1 MLICVMLTSLNPIIK
16 YKIIQTI
23 INVRWRLKAN
33 FKETNFLY
41 TLNFLNRY
49 YRVNDLVWQE
59 GFFIDFVQ
67 KKSVDK
73 FIRRFLILS
82 TYLYSE
88 RLVFDKLIRVYSDTI
103 LFLTNY
109 KTIFEF
115 NSVANILSYLLATLS
130 IFIVLATLL
139 PLLQWRI

>member
-1 MLICVMLTSLNPIIK
+1 MLTSLNPIIK